1 MKKKSQAYLVR
12 PALCSLLPV
21 FGLCGPLSLVPVA
34 LACVVALALGRDVA
48 FVAMSFWPVVAV
60 AVVCHEV
67 VAMMMVVVVV
77 VRDGDGGS

>member
-1 MKKKSQAYLVR
+1 
-12 PALCSLLPV
+12 
-21 FGLCGPLSLVPVA
+21 

-48 FVAMSFWPVVAV
+48 FVAVSFWPVVAV

-67 VAMMMVVVVV
+67 VVMMMVVVVVV